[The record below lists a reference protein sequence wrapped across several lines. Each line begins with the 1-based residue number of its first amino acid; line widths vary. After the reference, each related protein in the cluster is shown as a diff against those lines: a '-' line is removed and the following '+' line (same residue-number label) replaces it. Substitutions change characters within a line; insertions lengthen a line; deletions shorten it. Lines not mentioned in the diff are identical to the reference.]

1 MKRDDIVSGVVAG
14 TIIVVGCTVGFF
26 GYQKMHEP
34 LYIEPSVEQ
43 IEKSE
48 SQEYY
53 SNNDVDPVEQD
64 QGERVYVVEYEDSE
78 ESNNTDNKSET
89 APIKSYD
96 SDLYE
101 VPTESSANIQL
112 ADGSRQ
118 DANVLNGTGSDANYF
133 DTYNIPEQQNTS
145 EEFVLNTST
154 RKIHHP
160 GCKDVPKINPENY
173 EPSSSSLEELE
184 AQGYTK
190 CGHCF

>member
-1 MKRDDIVSGVVAG
+1 MKRDDIISGVVAG
-14 TIIVVGCTVGFF
+14 TIIVIGCTVGFF

-53 SNNDVDPVEQD
+53 SNNDLTPVEQD
-64 QGERVYVVEYEDSE
+64 QGERVYVVEYDDGE
-78 ESNNTDNKSET
+78 ESNNTDIKNDPE
-89 APIKSYD
+89 PIKNYD

-101 VPTESSANIQL
+101 VPMEPSANIQL
-112 ADGSRQ
+112 ANGGRQ
-118 DANVLNGTGSDANYF
+118 EASVLNGTGSDVNYF
-133 DTYNIPEQQNTS
+133 DTYNNPEQQNTS

-154 RKIHHP
+154 LKIHHP
-160 GCKDVPKINPENY
+160 SCNDVKKISPENY
-173 EPSSSSLEELE
+173 ETSSSSLEELE